1 MLAAIEAK
9 KTQKQPE
16 WCAAD
21 YRELMADVGRLG
33 HSLKKPQIFF
43 RSVVRLAILEFLD
56 GGATD
61 GGSDG
66 CLAADTAL
74 LPPGLW
80 TQSSALYGAARFNSL
95 GARRGAS
102 MPRRASRGCPS
113 LSGIGPD
120 ATLRDAVSGS

>member
-1 MLAAIEAK
+1 MRRLILMLAAIEAK

-43 RSVVRLAILEFLD
+43 RSVVRLAILDFLD
-56 GGATD
+56 GGETD

-74 LPPGLW
+74 LPAGLW
-80 TQSSALYGAARFNSL
+80 TQSSAL
-95 GARRGAS
+95 
-102 MPRRASRGCPS
+102 
-113 LSGIGPD
+113 
-120 ATLRDAVSGS
+120 